1 MGHSH
6 SHNHSH
12 HHDLNSRNLLIS
24 IFLNIAITVAQV
36 IGGIVSGSLALLS
49 DALHNF
55 SDVISL
61 IISWIANKL
70 VKKKAS
76 LKRTFGYKR
85 AEILAAFINA
95 ATLIVVAV
103 LLIFEA
109 IERFR
114 NPQEIE
120 SNLVIWLSII
130 AILGNGFSVLLL
142 KKNADNNMNLKS
154 AYLHLLTDMLA
165 SVAVLIGGLLMKYY
179 EIWWI
184 DSVLTLAIA
193 VYLVVMG
200 WDLLKNSFK
209 VLMLFTPDST
219 SVKSIVE
226 DIQTIDAVKN
236 VHHVHI
242 WQLNEEEIPNT
253 IIADNTGG
261 ILMQRGEVDM
271 CIVGTDRTLSNGD
284 VCNKIGTYLKAL
296 AAHDNNIPFYVT
308 LPSSTID
315 WDIKNAQ
322 DIPIE
327 ERNSEELSHVE
338 GIDENNE
345 IKKVLIYPKKSK
357 AMNLAFDITPAKYV
371 TGLITEKGTC
381 EASPEGLKKLFK

>member
-24 IFLNIAITVAQV
+24 IFLNITITIAQV

-184 DSVLTLAIA
+184 DSVLTLAIV

-242 WQLNEEEIPNT
+242 WQLNEEEIHLEAHIDFKEDITLSQFDVILNT
-253 IIADNTGG
+253 I
-261 ILMQRGEVDM
+261 
-271 CIVGTDRTLSNGD
+271 
-284 VCNKIGTYLKAL
+284 
-296 AAHDNNIPFYVT
+296 
-308 LPSSTID
+308 
-315 WDIKNAQ
+315 
-322 DIPIE
+322 
-327 ERNSEELSHVE
+327 EEL
-338 GIDENNE
+338 
-345 IKKVLIYPKKSK
+345 IYHKY
-357 AMNLAFDITPAKYV
+357 DINHINIQPEYGKCDAKDV
-371 TGLITEKGTC
+371 IVQD
-381 EASPEGLKKLFK
+381 